1 VSRRQRA
8 GAGARAGG
16 DLGGPVMD
24 IHTVPATGGEPVP
37 ATDDQVTDWSPVW
50 SPDGRYIYF
59 VSDRGGSMNLWR
71 IAVDEASGRARGE
84 PEPITTPAPFLAHP
98 TVSADGR
105 QVAYTAVTQTS
116 NIQRLTL
123 DPAALLVKGEPDWVT
138 TGSRMWV
145 NPDPTPDGEWVVFYS
160 RDQPEGDLYVCRS
173 DGTGLRQLTGDAA
186 IDRVPHFSPDK
197 TWVAFFS
204 NRGGLFQV
212 WKIRFDGSDLQQLTE
227 YGGLSAWSPDGKKL
241 AAGMNMFPERG
252 PIVIDPS
259 RPWREQTPEQLP
271 SPPKPLQPF
280 VMSAWSPDGTRLAGQ
295 TGFSDRGGTGVVL
308 YTFASRRYERV
319 TDFGEWP
326 VWFPDSRR
334 LLFVYQGREFWVL
347 DSRTKQTRKI
357 YSTVRDVLGPPRLT
371 RDGRTAFY
379 TRRVTEGDIYLLT
392 FE

>member
-1 VSRRQRA
+1 
-8 GAGARAGG
+8 
-16 DLGGPVMD
+16 
-24 IHTVPATGGEPVP
+24 
-37 ATDDQVTDWSPVW
+37 
-50 SPDGRYIYF
+50 
-59 VSDRGGSMNLWR
+59 
-71 IAVDEASGRARGE
+71 
-84 PEPITTPAPFLAHP
+84 
-98 TVSADGR
+98 
-105 QVAYTAVTQTS
+105 
-116 NIQRLTL
+116 
-123 DPAALLVKGEPDWVT
+123 
-138 TGSRMWV
+138 MWA

-173 DGTGLRQLTGDAA
+173 DGTGLRQLTDAA
-186 IDRVPHFSPDK
+186 RSSTACRASLPTS
-197 TWVAFFS
+197 TWVTFFS
-204 NRGGLFQV
+204 NRGGRFQA
-212 WKIRFDGSDLQQLTE
+212 WKIRFDGSDLQKVTE
-227 YGGLSAWSPDGKKL
+227 YGGLAAWSPDGKKL
-241 AAGMNMFPERG
+241 ATSMASVSPERV
-252 PIVIDPS
+252 PNVVDPN

-280 VMSAWSPDGTRLAGQ
+280 ITSAWSPDGTRLAGQ